1 MSQIDVIASGTV
13 QLVNGVIVV
22 ANPLILANSQ
32 VLASIVAG
40 GGNATVGLHLRS
52 TVIVGQV
59 TFESIDNANNLVAG
73 DNYMIN
79 YVIFNVGDAS
89 VTRKNI
95 RNLLNE
101 LGGAELQALVAD
113 IQDAATN
120 QNIGAN
126 LPRIE
131 AIYPAL
137 QARGR
142 AIAVDSS
149 MTWAEAETI
158 FRRTKYSSPASVLER
173 YLSPR
178 QPAFDNISSIAGLD
192 IFQNAVTAAANA
204 AQAQIAASESIVDD
218 CMSHLQTFIYPLRF
232 TQYNYRLVGAVPG
245 APLQVYAGITYGP
258 ATASMPDPTGA
269 MANIEKFIANPIAS
283 KGGMFGN
290 NTTKVDNE
298 EIWQFP
304 PNCLYQSQIKMK
316 DGYVV
321 GVNSG
326 AGFVIGDDL
335 RENCIVKNFV
345 KVSDNQPS
353 KDYPFDPNYMDLPK
367 GYKIYIRKSDSMAI
381 FVDNYGRAL
390 RELPPNILIKIPK
403 DIRRVS
409 NACNFAIGSY
419 VGSLV
424 SAAPNNAI
432 TVMSVNP
439 NDNTVQIINPTW
451 ASITRPLQLA
461 AAPAQNNISGVDTL
475 TITRATMNTPENAML
490 LRMLARIAFWRFRAV
505 KSGSMGGSNKMMI
518 TNGRTKNRNMN
529 KKQRRSK
536 SKSKSMSMFK
546 SAKRAFYRTN
556 KRNKTSRKY

>member
-13 QLVNGVIVV
+13 QLANGTYVLN
-22 ANPLILANSQ
+22 NPLILANSQ
-32 VLASIVAG
+32 VLTSMVAG
-40 GGNATVGLHLRS
+40 GGNATAGLNIKS
-52 TVIVGQV
+52 TVIAGSV
-59 TFESIDNANNLVAG
+59 TFDSIDNNNGRVA

-95 RNLLNE
+95 KGFLNE
-101 LGGAELQALVAD
+101 LNAVELQGLVAD
-113 IQDAATN
+113 IQDNAATA
-120 QNIGAN
+120 NIGAN
-126 LPRIE
+126 LPSIE
-131 AIYPAL
+131 AIHPAL

-192 IFQNAVTAAANA
+192 FFQRAVTVVPGAG
-204 AQAQIAASESIVDD
+204 QALIAASESIVED

-232 TQYNYRLVGAVPG
+232 TQYSHQLAGALPG
-245 APLQVYAGITYGP
+245 APLIPYAGITYGP
-258 ATASMPDPTGA
+258 ATASMPEPVGVIP
-269 MANIEKFIANPIAS
+269 NIVKLSANPIAS
-283 KGGMFGN
+283 KSGLFGN

-335 RENCIVKNFV
+335 KENCIVKNFV

-424 SAAPNNAI
+424 SANTINVI
-432 TVMSVNP
+432 SVNP
-439 NDNTVQIINPTW
+439 NDNKVDIVVPNW

-461 AAPAQNNISGVDTL
+461 PAAPNPNNISGVDTL
-475 TITRATMNTPENAML
+475 TITRVTMNTPDNAML

>member
-1 MSQIDVIASGTV
+1 MSQIDVIASGTA
-13 QLVNGVIVV
+13 QLVNGAAVV
-22 ANPLILANSQ
+22 ANLNILANSQ
-32 VLASIVAG
+32 VLTSIVAG
-40 GGNATVGLHLRS
+40 GGNATVGLHIRS
-52 TVIVGQV
+52 TVQAGQV
-59 TFESIDNANNLVAG
+59 TFESIDNNSNLVNG

-101 LGGAELQALVAD
+101 LNAVELQGLVAD
-113 IQDAATN
+113 IQNNVATA
-120 QNIGAN
+120 NIGAN
-126 LPRIE
+126 LPSIE
-131 AIYPAL
+131 AIHPAL

-158 FRRTKYSSPASVLER
+158 FRRTKYSSPAEVLER

-178 QPAFDNISSIAGLD
+178 QPAFDNIRSIAGID
-192 IFQNAVTAAANA
+192 FFQNAVTVAPGAAL
-204 AQAQIAASESIVDD
+204 AQIVASESIVDD

-232 TQYNYRLVGAVPG
+232 TQYSHQLAGALPG
-245 APLQVYAGITYGP
+245 APLIPYAGITYGP
-258 ATASMPDPTGA
+258 ATASMPEPVGVIP
-269 MANIEKFIANPIAS
+269 NIVKLSANPIAS
-283 KGGMFGN
+283 KSGVFN

-316 DGYVV
+316 DGYAV

-326 AGFVIGDDL
+326 AGFVLGDDL
-335 RENCIVKNFV
+335 KENCIVKNFV
-345 KVSDNQPS
+345 KVSENIPS

-367 GYKIYIRKSDSMAI
+367 GYKIYIRRSDSMAI

-409 NACNFAIGSY
+409 DACNFAIGSY

-424 SAAPNNAI
+424 TVNAI
-432 TVMSVNP
+432 NVISVNP
-439 NDNTVQIINPTW
+439 NDNKVDIVLPTW
-451 ASITRPLQLA
+451 ASITRSLQLA
-461 AAPAQNNISGVDTL
+461 AAAPNPNNISGVNTL
-475 TITRATMNTPENAML
+475 TITRATMNTPDNAML

-505 KSGSMGGSNKMMI
+505 KRSSQGGSNKMMI

>member
-1 MSQIDVIASGTV
+1 
-13 QLVNGVIVV
+13 
-22 ANPLILANSQ
+22 
-32 VLASIVAG
+32 
-40 GGNATVGLHLRS
+40 
-52 TVIVGQV
+52 
-59 TFESIDNANNLVAG
+59 
-73 DNYMIN
+73 MI
-79 YVIFNVGDAS
+79 FS
-89 VTRKNI
+89 RLK
-95 RNLLNE
+95 R
-101 LGGAELQALVAD
+101 
-113 IQDAATN
+113 
-120 QNIGAN
+120 
-126 LPRIE
+126 LP
-131 AIYPAL
+131 
-137 QARGR
+137 
-142 AIAVDSS
+142 
-149 MTWAEAETI
+149 
-158 FRRTKYSSPASVLER
+158 K
-173 YLSPR
+173 
-178 QPAFDNISSIAGLD
+178 
-192 IFQNAVTAAANA
+192 
-204 AQAQIAASESIVDD
+204 
-218 CMSHLQTFIYPLRF
+218 
-232 TQYNYRLVGAVPG
+232 
-245 APLQVYAGITYGP
+245 
-258 ATASMPDPTGA
+258 
-269 MANIEKFIANPIAS
+269 
-283 KGGMFGN
+283 
-290 NTTKVDNE
+290 
-298 EIWQFP
+298 
-304 PNCLYQSQIKMK
+304 SQIKMK